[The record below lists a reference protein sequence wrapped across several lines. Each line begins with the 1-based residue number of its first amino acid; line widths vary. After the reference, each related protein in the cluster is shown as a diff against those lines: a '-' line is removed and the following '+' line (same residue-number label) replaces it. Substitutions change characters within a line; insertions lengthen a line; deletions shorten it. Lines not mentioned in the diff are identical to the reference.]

1 MSELRS
7 AIEALRSETLA
18 ELPDARLEEDFSELQ
33 LAGEQLEAEKLRRL
47 AEIERRGSYRRDGHL
62 SPAAWLA
69 GRFRVAWGHARQ
81 QVRMA
86 RALEEMD
93 ETRRAVED
101 GEVSMSAARVL
112 VEAREIDPEAFRSVE
127 GALVE
132 TARSHSVADLSKV
145 AAYWRQAVEREAAKG
160 GEEELRKHRRLH
172 VSRTFLGLV
181 RVDGTLDPETGAT
194 LLAALRAVMDAEAR
208 SGAEGDERTPAQ
220 KRADALGEVC
230 RGWLDRPE
238 RPAVAGE
245 RPHVMVTVGAEVL
258 RDHAGQ
264 PCEMEGV
271 GPVDPEVARRI
282 GCDASIRR
290 VVIAGPSEPLDVG
303 RKTPVVSSAQR
314 AAVVLRD
321 GHCRFPG
328 CDRPPSWCDVHHVE
342 HWADGGT
349 TSLPN
354 LILLCRPHH
363 RAVHARGGFR
373 LELVDGR
380 PVFTRP
386 DASVLPNADPPAF
399 GRATPPPAVPG
410 HEPGAAVAVG
420 APP

>member
-1 MSELRS
+1 
-7 AIEALRSETLA
+7 
-18 ELPDARLEEDFSELQ
+18 
-33 LAGEQLEAEKLRRL
+33 
-47 AEIERRGSYRRDGHL
+47 
-62 SPAAWLA
+62 
-69 GRFRVAWGHARQ
+69 
-81 QVRMA
+81 MA
-86 RALEEMD
+86 RALEEMS
-93 ETRRAVED
+93 ETRRAV
-101 GEVSMSAARVL
+101 GEGEISMSAARVL
-112 VEAREIDPEAFRSVE
+112 VEAREVDPEAFRGVE
-127 GALVE
+127 GALVQ
-132 TARSHSVADLSKV
+132 TARIHPIGDLAKV
-145 AAYWRQAVEREAAKG
+145 AAYWRQAVEQKAAKG

-245 RPHVMVTVGAEVL
+245 RPHVTVTVGAEVL
-258 RDHAGQ
+258 RDRAGQ

-282 GCDASIRR
+282 TCDASIRR
-290 VVIAGPSEPLDVG
+290 VVLAGASEPLDVG

-314 AAVVLRD
+314 GAVALRD

-328 CDRPPSWCDVHHVE
+328 CDRPPSWCDAHHIE
-342 HWADGGT
+342 HWADGGAT
-349 TSLPN
+349 DLRN
-354 LILLCRPHH
+354 LILLCRRHH
-363 RAVHARGGFR
+363 RSVHTRSGFR
-373 LELVDGR
+373 LELVNGR
-380 PVFTRP
+380 PVFRRP
-386 DASVLPNADPPAF
+386 DGSML
-399 GRATPPPAVPG
+399 R
-410 HEPGAAVAVG
+410 